1 MLRGLSGLLSGV
13 LLFNLFFCPLVQA
26 SSLSVQT
33 SGNKID
39 SLSGDAPVRRIGKL
53 RLPDGVAVLKDNR
66 IDILFDSLDL
76 TEKSGV
82 SEKKKTL
89 TGLCFALTKTVSHGR
104 PCVTGFTYLDGGTS
118 FAEID
123 QPGVAETISLNDG
136 SSCHGQITSVTSE
149 KITLTTKDGERQ
161 IDTSSV
167 KDVSSPRVFAVSI
180 PYAED
185 GQSFEA
191 KFTRTSDS
199 SMTSGAVSTT
209 VAKQKPT
216 NNFNNPSDSNRKKKI
231 IVTVIVACL
240 IATAIAVPIALACSG
255 NHHNNNSNFANQVA
269 YRNLFVRETP
279 TPAP

>member
-1 MLRGLSGLLSGV
+1 MLKGLSTLLSGLI
-13 LLFNLFFCPLVQA
+13 LFNLFFCPLVQA
-26 SSLSVQT
+26 SNLSVQT
-33 SGNKID
+33 SGSKID

-53 RLPDGVAVLKDNR
+53 RLPDGVVVLKDNR

-76 TEKSGV
+76 TEKTGV
-82 SEKKKTL
+82 GEKKKTL
-89 TGLCFALTKTVSHGR
+89 TGTCFALTKTVSHGR

-123 QPGVAETISLNDG
+123 QPGVVETVSLTDG

-149 KITLTTKDGERQ
+149 KITLTTPDGERQ
-161 IDTSSV
+161 IDTASV

-209 VAKQKPT
+209 VAKQKPSA
-216 NNFNNPSDSNRKKKI
+216 NPSDSNRKKKI

-240 IATAIAVPIALACSG
+240 IATAIALPIALACGG
-255 NHHNNNSNFANQVA
+255 NNGNNNNNSFANQVA
-269 YRNLFVRETP
+269 FRNLFARETP